1 MEEAVVTTFD
11 DVDSGANDTITTK
24 RRAKLVRFYRS
35 SKIYVIDLMHG
46 DVCCA
51 VGPLLPACFARIEY
65 DHYSQYALRE
75 SNTTTTPSMLCENRI
90 RILAKHPGSGG
101 NANKVYSPLPD
112 LKISYKKLMFFLPDA
127 CWRGK

>member
-1 MEEAVVTTFD
+1 MLSLQEVASLLEEAVVTTFD

-65 DHYSQYALRE
+65 EYSQ
-75 SNTTTTPSMLCENRI
+75 S
-90 RILAKHPGSGG
+90 ILVVVVTQHSSKTS
-101 NANKVYSPLPD
+101 S
-112 LKISYKKLMFFLPDA
+112 DA
-127 CWRGK
+127 